1 VIPGQLDF
9 DGHTTAA
16 PPLPTVVRAPIVP
29 SEDWRDGLCS
39 TRCMRPAVLLCD
51 GTPFCL
57 DCLEAW
63 FQRLRDDTA
72 DGDRSLFQGGQP

>member
-9 DGHTTAA
+9 DGRTTVA
-16 PPLPTVVRAPIVP
+16 PPLPLVVRAP

-51 GTPFCL
+51 SVPFCL

-63 FQRLRDDTA
+63 FQRLRDDEA
-72 DGDRSLFQGGQP
+72 DGDGPLLQGGQP